1 MKINENKS
9 GGKVIASGGFGCVFS
24 PSLKCKGKKREKNKI
39 SKVMTRKHA
48 IAEYNEIINIK
59 KKLNKIPNYSNYFLV
74 DNFDICELEKI
85 PSRDLENFKKK
96 CSALPKDDIDKNSIN
111 DSLNKI
117 MALNMPNGGIPVDDY
132 IYDNGSFEKL
142 IPLNKCLINLLIN
155 GIIPMNK
162 HNIYH
167 SDLKDSNIL
176 VKNNDGKLETK
187 LIDWGLSVEYIP
199 NIEQKFPK
207 PWRNRPLQFNIPFSI
222 IIFTDTF
229 VEKYTKYIQDG
240 GKTTYE
246 SLKPFVIDYFYL
258 WIKKRGAGHYK
269 FINSIMFMLF
279 SNELKNIEQDVKIK
293 LVETQ
298 YTILTIVNYIVQIL
312 IHFTKFRKNGTL
324 NLRYYLDNVFIK
336 NIDIWGFIMSYF
348 PIIELL
354 HNNYKNLNNQQ
365 LLIFNQLKNI
375 IVKYC
380 YNSSITPIDINEL
393 SKDLQKMSNLLEN
406 ETKINDASKSSIQ
419 TMNTTRQKGV
429 TGRTFVP
436 YSNSSKT
443 SKSYF
448 TKSKKSNTK
457 KLKNLILLQ
466 NKKKVK

>member
-1 MKINENKS
+1 MKINENKF
-9 GGKVIASGGFGCVFS
+9 GGRVIASGGFGCVFS

-39 SKVMTRKHA
+39 SKVMTKKHA

-59 KKLNKIPNYSNYFLV
+59 KKLNKIPNYSNFFLV

-142 IPLNKCLINLLIN
+142 ISLNKSLINLLNN
-155 GIIPMNK
+155 GIIPMNR

-167 SDLKDSNIL
+167 SDIKDSNIL
-176 VKNNDGKLETK
+176 VKNNNYKIETK

-207 PWRNRPLQFNIPFSI
+207 PWRNRPLQFNIPFSV

-229 VEKYTKYIQDG
+229 VEKYTKYINDG

-246 SLKPFVIDYFYL
+246 SLKPFVIEYFYM

-279 SNELKNIEQDVKIK
+279 SNELQNIEQDVKIK
-293 LVETQ
+293 MVETQ
-298 YTILTIVNYIVQIL
+298 YTIITIVNYIVDVL

-336 NIDIWGFIMSYF
+336 NIDIWGFIMSYYT
-348 PIIELL
+348 IIELL
-354 HNNYKNLNNQQ
+354 YNNYKNLNKQQ
-365 LLIFNQLKNI
+365 MLIFNHLKNI
-375 IVKYC
+375 IINYC
-380 YNSSITPIDINEL
+380 YKSSTKPININEL
-393 SKDLQKMSNLLEN
+393 SKDLQTLSFLLES
-406 ETKINDASKSSIQ
+406 EIKINNTSKTSIKS
-419 TMNTTRQKGV
+419 MKTTRKKGI

-466 NKKKVK
+466 KNKK

>member
-1 MKINENKS
+1 
-9 GGKVIASGGFGCVFS
+9 
-24 PSLKCKGKKREKNKI
+24 
-39 SKVMTRKHA
+39 
-48 IAEYNEIINIK
+48 
-59 KKLNKIPNYSNYFLV
+59 
-74 DNFDICELEKI
+74 
-85 PSRDLENFKKK
+85 
-96 CSALPKDDIDKNSIN
+96 
-111 DSLNKI
+111 
-117 MALNMPNGGIPVDDY
+117 
-132 IYDNGSFEKL
+132 
-142 IPLNKCLINLLIN
+142 
-155 GIIPMNK
+155 MNR

-167 SDLKDSNIL
+167 SDIKDSNIL
-176 VKNNDGKLETK
+176 VKNNNYKIETK

-207 PWRNRPLQFNIPFSI
+207 PWRNRPLQFNIPFSV

-229 VEKYTKYIQDG
+229 VEKYTKYINDG

-246 SLKPFVIDYFYL
+246 SLKPFVIEYFYM

-279 SNELKNIEQDVKIK
+279 SNELQNIEQDVKIK
-293 LVETQ
+293 MVETQ
-298 YTILTIVNYIVQIL
+298 YTIITIVNYIVDVL

-336 NIDIWGFIMSYF
+336 NIDIWGFIMSYYT
-348 PIIELL
+348 IIELL
-354 HNNYKNLNNQQ
+354 YNNYKNLNKQQ
-365 LLIFNQLKNI
+365 MLIFNHLKNI
-375 IVKYC
+375 IINYC
-380 YNSSITPIDINEL
+380 YKSSTKPININEL
-393 SKDLQKMSNLLEN
+393 SKDLQTLSFLLES
-406 ETKINDASKSSIQ
+406 EIKINNTSKTSIKS
-419 TMNTTRQKGV
+419 MKTTRKKGI

-466 NKKKVK
+466 KNKK

>member
-1 MKINENKS
+1 MKINENKF
-9 GGKVIASGGFGCVFS
+9 GGRVIASGGFGCVFS

-39 SKVMTRKHA
+39 SKVMTKKHA

-59 KKLNKIPNYSNYFLV
+59 KKLNKIPNYSNFFLV

-111 DSLNKI
+111 NSLNKI

-142 IPLNKCLINLLIN
+142 ISLNKSLINLLNN
-155 GIIPMNK
+155 GIIPMNR

-167 SDLKDSNIL
+167 SDIKDSNIL
-176 VKNNDGKLETK
+176 VKNNNDKIETK

-207 PWRNRPLQFNIPFSI
+207 PWRNRPLQFNIPFSV

-229 VEKYTKYIQDG
+229 VEKYTKYINDG

-246 SLKPFVIDYFYL
+246 SLKPFVIDYFYM

-279 SNELKNIEQDVKIK
+279 SNELQNIEQDVKIK
-293 LVETQ
+293 MVETQ
-298 YTILTIVNYIVQIL
+298 YTIITIVNYIVDVL

-336 NIDIWGFIMSYF
+336 NIDIWGFIMSYYT
-348 PIIELL
+348 IIELL
-354 HNNYKNLNNQQ
+354 YNNYKNLNKQQ
-365 LLIFNQLKNI
+365 MLIFNHLKNI
-375 IVKYC
+375 IINYC
-380 YNSSITPIDINEL
+380 YKSSTRPININEL
-393 SKDLQKMSNLLEN
+393 SKDLQTLSFLLES
-406 ETKINDASKSSIQ
+406 EIKINNTSKTTIKS
-419 TMNTTRQKGV
+419 MKTTRKKGI

-466 NKKKVK
+466 KNKK

>member
-1 MKINENKS
+1 MKINENKF
-9 GGKVIASGGFGCVFS
+9 GGRVIASGGFGCVFS

-39 SKVMTRKHA
+39 SKVMTKKHA

-59 KKLNKIPNYSNYFLV
+59 KKLNKIPNYSNFFLV

-111 DSLNKI
+111 NSLNKI

-142 IPLNKCLINLLIN
+142 ISLNKSLINLLNN
-155 GIIPMNK
+155 GIIPMNR

-167 SDLKDSNIL
+167 SDIKDSNIL
-176 VKNNDGKLETK
+176 VKNNNDKIETK

-207 PWRNRPLQFNIPFSI
+207 PWRNRPLQFNIPFSV

-229 VEKYTKYIQDG
+229 VEKYTKYINDG

-246 SLKPFVIDYFYL
+246 SLKPFVIDYFYM

-279 SNELKNIEQDVKIK
+279 SNELQNIEQDVKIK
-293 LVETQ
+293 MVETQ
-298 YTILTIVNYIVQIL
+298 YTIITIVNYIVDVL

-336 NIDIWGFIMSYF
+336 NIDIWGFIMSYYT
-348 PIIELL
+348 IIELL
-354 HNNYKNLNNQQ
+354 YNNYKNLNKQQ
-365 LLIFNQLKNI
+365 MLIFNHLKNI
-375 IVKYC
+375 IINYC
-380 YNSSITPIDINEL
+380 YKSSTRPININEL
-393 SKDLQKMSNLLEN
+393 SKDLQTLSFLLES
-406 ETKINDASKSSIQ
+406 EIKINNTSKTSIKS
-419 TMNTTRQKGV
+419 MKTTRKKGI

-466 NKKKVK
+466 KNKK

>member
-1 MKINENKS
+1 MKINENKF
-9 GGKVIASGGFGCVFS
+9 GGRVIASGGFGCVFS
-24 PSLKCKGKKREKNKI
+24 PSLKCKGKRREKNKI
-39 SKVMTRKHA
+39 SKVMTKKHA
-48 IAEYNEIINIK
+48 IAEYNEIINIR
-59 KKLNKIPNYSNYFLV
+59 KKLNKIPNYSNFFLV

-111 DSLNKI
+111 NSLNKI

-142 IPLNKCLINLLIN
+142 ISLNKSLINLLNN
-155 GIIPMNK
+155 GIIPMNR

-167 SDLKDSNIL
+167 SDIKDSNIL
-176 VKNNDGKLETK
+176 VKNNNDKIETK

-207 PWRNRPLQFNIPFSI
+207 PWRNRPLQFNIPFSV

-229 VEKYTKYIQDG
+229 VEKYTKYINDG

-246 SLKPFVIDYFYL
+246 SLKPFVIDYFYM

-279 SNELKNIEQDVKIK
+279 SNELQNIEQDVKIK
-293 LVETQ
+293 MVETQ
-298 YTILTIVNYIVQIL
+298 YTIITIVNYIVDVL

-336 NIDIWGFIMSYF
+336 NIDIWGFIMSYYT
-348 PIIELL
+348 IIELL
-354 HNNYKNLNNQQ
+354 YNNYKNLNKQQ
-365 LLIFNQLKNI
+365 MLIFNHLKNI
-375 IVKYC
+375 IINYC
-380 YNSSITPIDINEL
+380 YKSSTRPININEL
-393 SKDLQKMSNLLEN
+393 SKDLQTLSFLLES
-406 ETKINDASKSSIQ
+406 EIKINNTSKTTIKS
-419 TMNTTRQKGV
+419 MKTTRKKGI

-466 NKKKVK
+466 KNKK